1 MISCYNQKK
10 ELHQK
15 KEEIYIL
22 NNNNNN
28 NEHKCDIILLKIK
41 CIPPTAYEPPL

>member
-22 NNNNNN
+22 KNNNN